1 MHSVA
6 PDYRDSYDAKGL
18 VSNDLSWGES
28 IMVKKSRGIAPSNSV
43 ASNTFNV
50 KMRRTAL
57 SLAVA
62 AALPGVMMMPSVALA
77 QNDAD
82 EVVEE
87 IVTYGK
93 YRQSLVDSI
102 STKRDSATI
111 VEAISAEDIGKLPD
125 SSIAESLARLP
136 GLAGERRNGRTS
148 GLSVRG
154 FREEYVGTS
163 MNGRELLGM
172 GDNRGVE
179 YDLYPSEIISGVLV
193 YKTPDATMTTQGI
206 GGIIDLRTTRP
217 LDATPHIVANA
228 NYESNDLGSANP
240 DFDDAGHRLALSF
253 SDVFADGTV
262 GLSLAAATTESP
274 SQEQQFRG
282 WGYADV
288 SCDDTGNFVNATV
301 APGVNLACGDK
312 ILGGNDTFVRS
323 AILERDTIA
332 GVLQFAPNDDV
343 TVTLDAL
350 YIDFSEEKVFR
361 GVEEGGPEWGG
372 TPYTVTGVENGL
384 VTSGTMEP
392 GFLSVVRNDGER
404 KLADLTQFGVN
415 LEYDLNDDWQ
425 LEFDAAHGEVNK
437 TITNIESYSGVG
449 RAGLTTQGSP
459 TARSWTMG
467 SNGAS
472 YTAHPTLAPVDL
484 SNFDTISLA
493 GPQAWGGGM
502 QNVPGFADTIASDG
516 STIGPFQAQDGFI
529 NEPIFEEELTTLK
542 VEASRALDFSI
553 FTGIDMGV
561 QFSDR
566 SKSKDNGGIYLTAP
580 TWPDDGPIPEQF
592 RVGSADLSFI
602 GLGNIV
608 AYNGIGLF
616 DSGYYT
622 ESDAAL
628 LSPEREG
635 DSYVIDEELVTAYFK
650 VDFDTQM
657 GDIPVSGNFGVQV
670 VSVDQTGSGFDSL
683 VGPSGFVDATPITD
697 GDDYTDVLPSLN
709 VNFEV
714 ADGHYVRVAASTT
727 ISRPRLDQMKP
738 NNEVTF
744 NFNAGNVANPNP
756 AAGPWSG
763 SAGNATLKP
772 LEANQFD
779 LAYDWYFAN
788 DGFVSGAF
796 FYKDLTNWHA
806 DGSFIA
812 DFTPFYVPGYHES
825 VDPITGAVI
834 TPATFLGVV
843 SAKAD
848 GVEGWVRGYEL
859 QANLPLHMITE
870 ALDGFGIIAS
880 AALYD
885 GKLENGDPVPG
896 LSEESFQ
903 STVYW
908 ERGGFQARVSWT
920 KRDKFSTETPQT
932 SLALTPTIDQGGEL
946 LDAQISYDFGLGGF
960 DRLDGLSISLQ
971 GQNLSDESTVQTN
984 DDAREITKFQ
994 SFGANY
1000 LIGLNYKFD

>member
-1 MHSVA
+1 MAMKKRTRATSHADDTVLTLSMARHSAVSIAVA
-6 PDYRDSYDAKGL
+6 
-18 VSNDLSWGES
+18 
-28 IMVKKSRGIAPSNSV
+28 
-43 ASNTFNV
+43 
-50 KMRRTAL
+50 TAL
-57 SLAVA
+57 T
-62 AALPGVMMMPSVALA
+62 GALA
-77 QNDAD
+77 MPMTSYAQDAD
-82 EVVEE
+82 DEVIEE

-93 YRQSLVDSI
+93 YRQSLVDAI

-193 YKTPDATMTTQGI
+193 YKTPDASMTTQGI

-217 LDATPHIVANA
+217 LDASPYLVANG
-228 NYESNDLGSANP
+228 NFEQNNLDSANP

-262 GLSLAAATTESP
+262 GLSLAVATTESP
-274 SQEQQFRG
+274 SQEEQFRG

-288 SCDDTGNFVNATV
+288 GCDGLGNFNNATD
-301 APGVNLACGDK
+301 ATGGSLACGDK
-312 ILGGNDTFVRS
+312 ILGGHDSFVRS
-323 AILERDTIA
+323 AMLARDTIA

-361 GVEEGGPEWGG
+361 GLEEGGPEWGG
-372 TPYTVTGVENGL
+372 TPYTVTSVENGL

-392 GFLSVVRNDGER
+392 GFHSVIRNDGER
-404 KLADLTQFGVN
+404 KLAELTQFGLN
-415 LEYDLNDDWQ
+415 IEYDLNDDWS
-425 LEFDAAHGEVNK
+425 LDFDLAHGEVDK

-467 SNGAS
+467 PNGAT
-472 YTAHPTLAPVDL
+472 YDAHPTLPPVDL
-484 SNFDTISLA
+484 SDFNTILLA

-502 QNVPGFADTIASDG
+502 QNVVQFADTIAANG
-516 STIGPFQAQDGFI
+516 ETIGPFQAQDGFI
-529 NEPIFEEELTTLK
+529 NEPIFDEELTTIKLS
-542 VEASRALDFSI
+542 ASRDIDLGILSSVDF
-553 FTGIDMGV
+553 GV
-561 QFSDR
+561 HYSDR
-566 SKSKDNGGIYLTAP
+566 SKSKDNGGFYLTAP
-580 TWPDDGPIPEQF
+580 TWPNDGLVPEEL
-592 RVGSADLSFI
+592 RVGVTDMSAF
-602 GLGNIV
+602 GLGNVV

-616 DSGYYT
+616 DSNYYT
-622 ESDAAL
+622 ASDAAL
-628 LSPEREG
+628 LQPDREG
-635 DSYVIDEELVTAYFK
+635 DSYTIEEELLSAYIK
-650 VDFDTQM
+650 VDFDAEI
-657 GDIPVSGNFGVQV
+657 GDMPVSGNFGVQV
-670 VSVDQTGSGFDSL
+670 ISADQTGIGSGAF
-683 VGPSGFVDATPITD
+683 VGPTGFVDVTPITD

-714 ADGHYVRVAASTT
+714 AEGHMVRFAASTT

-738 NNEVTF
+738 NNQVNF
-744 NFNAGNVANPNP
+744 NFNRANVENTNP

-763 SAGNATLKP
+763 NAGNAKLKP
-772 LEANQFD
+772 LEANQYD
-779 LAYDWYFAN
+779 LAYDWYFAE
-788 DGFVSGAF
+788 DGFVSAAF

-812 DFTPFYVPGYHES
+812 DFTPFYIPGYHEVVVEEPPGS
-825 VDPITGAVI
+825 GTFITI

-843 SAKAD
+843 SAQAD
-848 GVEGWVRGYEL
+848 GLEGFVRGWEL
-859 QANLPLHMITE
+859 QGNLPFHMFSE
-870 ALDGFGIIAS
+870 ALDGFGVIAS

-885 GKLENGDPVPG
+885 GEMDNGSAVPG

-903 STVYW
+903 STIYY
-908 ERGGFQARVSWT
+908 ERGGFAARVSWT
-920 KRDKFSTETPQT
+920 RRDKFATETPQL
-932 SLALTPTIDQGGEL
+932 SLALTPTVDQGGEL
-946 LDAQISYDFGLGGF
+946 FDAQISYDFGLGGF
-960 DRLDGLSISLQ
+960 DALDGLSISLQ
-971 GQNLSDESTVQTN
+971 GQNLSDEDTLQTN
-984 DDAREITKFQ
+984 TDAREVTKYQ
-994 SFGANY
+994 TFGANY
-1000 LIGLNYKFD
+1000 LLGINYKFK